1 MEFIKINDKMLICFS
16 AKELTEL
23 LLSKNNKK
31 ILVLAKNNL
40 KNLRNTK
47 KDILQI
53 ARTSANSKDY
63 ELWTG
68 IFSLYE
74 EFKGDCKFCF
84 YLKDTFS
91 MDKDTIT
98 TIQDLE
104 KFKEENSPVDIA
116 VLNKDGLHK
125 FQLKRY
131 RKKLTEA
138 ELWTFVEE
146 KIIKHYSNAL
156 NFLIILQ
163 PKPGSSLSLDIF
175 KSLHNRL
182 IRLKLIKT
190 PGKIFFH
197 YNRMNKNFVFVEIF
211 PEFRISE
218 RPFKKGSE
226 QIKEI
231 ID

>member
-1 MEFIKINDKMLICFS
+1 MLICFS
-16 AKELTEL
+16 ARELTEL

-31 ILVLAKNNL
+31 IFVLAKNNL

-74 EFKGDCKFCF
+74 EFKEDCKFCF
-84 YLKDTFS
+84 YLKDMFS
-91 MDKDTIT
+91 INKNTIT

-116 VLNKDGLHK
+116 VLNKDNLK
-125 FQLKRY
+125 EFQLKRY
-131 RKKLTEA
+131 REKLSED
-138 ELWTFVEE
+138 ELWNFVEK

-156 NFLIILQ
+156 NFLVILQ
-163 PKPGSSLSLDIF
+163 PKQGSFLSLDIL

-182 IRLKLIKT
+182 IKLKLTKNL
-190 PGKIFFH
+190 GKIVFH
-197 YNRMNKNFVFVEIF
+197 YNQMNKNFVFVEIF
-211 PEFRISE
+211 PEFKISK

-231 ID
+231 VD